1 MLITLKSQRGLEQNA
16 ANKWYLDII
25 IPDSCIPS
33 SPKSIWLDTYLKKKL
48 PLCKKC
54 GIFCHSF
61 TPGTMNTADSS

>member
-33 SPKSIWLDTYLKKKL
+33 SPKSIWLDNLSEEKATSL
-48 PLCKKC
+48 
-54 GIFCHSF
+54 
-61 TPGTMNTADSS
+61 